1 VQIVLGG
8 VCAVII
14 LAGRWLSEPWMPAIA
29 FAGLTAAAVA
39 GYVASLAA
47 LSRLAERKKELL
59 IETLCR

>member
-1 VQIVLGG
+1 
-8 VCAVII
+8 
-14 LAGRWLSEPWMPAIA
+14 
-29 FAGLTAAAVA
+29 VA